1 MKSAI
6 FLFTGII
13 LGGISGAAITLW
25 AYTPTRMYES
35 PKYRLQEPRTP
46 RTAPE
51 VMTAIDPCGY
61 RRTGGYDPGGRGVS
75 RPDDPCRHSVPEPS
89 TVALMAAGVVALI
102 LWRSV

>member
-6 FLFTGII
+6 VLFLGII
-13 LGGISGAAITLW
+13 LGGIAGAAITLW

-51 VMTAIDPCGY
+51 TMTATDPCAY
-61 RRTGGYDPGGRGVS
+61 RRTGGYDPGRWADPG
-75 RPDDPCRHSVPEPS
+75 DPCRHSVPEPS

-102 LWRSV
+102 FWRQI